1 MLTGSGLMAVIMA
14 LRHGLGMQNLR
25 GAAIGYSQQ
34 NWALRTVLSGARLAG
49 FQTTIVSGMCRCASP
64 SRLILAGA
72 SAQLSDLS
80 LPTEKYPKPL
90 DLPYAGGS
98 AKGARH
104 SSLAVAEWRSLLSF
118 LGS

>member
-1 MLTGSGLMAVIMA
+1 MVQPAGMLTGSGLMAVIMA

-49 FQTTIVSGMCRCASP
+49 LQTTIVSGMCRCASP

-72 SAQLSDLS
+72 QLSELF
-80 LPTEKYPKPL
+80 LP
-90 DLPYAGGS
+90 
-98 AKGARH
+98 
-104 SSLAVAEWRSLLSF
+104 SF
-118 LGS
+118 GR